1 MTHVRISFKKS
12 EKHKTKHSSGHDDV
26 GGGQQYGEAGDDG
39 EQRVHNQT
47 QPVNHH
53 RGELPVSLHRCGL
66 VLLLHLQRS
75 VIMGANW
82 SHRMVSYFHGKL
94 QGHSKYIQFMFKI
107 SSILYF
113 DASKFTSIC
122 IDSLSLLSNFSQS
135 QIEFPFTFSVI
146 ILISF
151 KIRRSSF
158 WSGPTDFAS
167 SKTAGL
173 YGALEKILLNKNQ
186 KLFMKPDIIVS
197 IIHLNDIYI

>member
-1 MTHVRISFKKS
+1 MHNFLQRWWWWWRMSEFLLKS
-12 EKHKTKHSSGHDDV
+12 QKSIKTKLSSGHDDM
-26 GGGQQYGEAGDDG
+26 GGGEQHGKAGDDG
-39 EQRVHNQT
+39 EQRVHDQT

-53 RGELPVSLHRCGL
+53 RCELPVSLHRRGL
-66 VLLLHLQRS
+66 VLLLHLRRS
-75 VIMGANW
+75 VIMRANW
-82 SHRMVSYFHGKL
+82 SHLMISYFHGKL

-173 YGALEKILLNKNQ
+173 YGALEENIAQ
-186 KLFMKPDIIVS
+186 
-197 IIHLNDIYI
+197 